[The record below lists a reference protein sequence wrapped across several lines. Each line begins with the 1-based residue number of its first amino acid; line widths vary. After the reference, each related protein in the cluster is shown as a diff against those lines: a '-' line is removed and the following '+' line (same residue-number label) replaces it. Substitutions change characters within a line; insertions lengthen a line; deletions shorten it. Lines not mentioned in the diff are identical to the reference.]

1 MMEAS
6 LLAYMVSGAFLG
18 LAYFDLY
25 FELIALVI
33 VIRILH
39 RRDVLA
45 ASTARIRTDLEGPV
59 GELVKA

>member
-1 MMEAS
+1 MIETG
-6 LLAYMVSGAFLG
+6 LLGYMVSGAFLG

-33 VIRILH
+33 VIKILY
-39 RRDVLA
+39 RREFLA
-45 ASTARIRTDLEGPV
+45 ATTARIGMALEGPV